1 MLEWRLLV
9 AWRVDGWHIDILFSG
24 SVQSAA
30 SKHGQTVKRSLATV
44 PSRGPTQTTRRV
56 PCENS
61 EISQTPATR
70 VGGHPRPIGATRVG
84 GKLGFR
90 RQIVGRPVALFCHAR
105 LLDGSQ
111 RSAAVCRTVPRTG
124 TRERAAAGSAT
135 STPTSCADPQG
146 GRPSPVCR
154 DAALHRGR
162 RPPVSRE
169 CAASQ
174 VERRLSRACCGGGG
188 VLQTGVARGRR
199 AAGDMNVRNF
209 DCGRRRRTECESAVA
224 AGFAMTVTR
233 RLHT

>member
-1 MLEWRLLV
+1 M
-9 AWRVDGWHIDILFSG
+9 ACGWMAQDILFSG

-44 PSRGPTQTTRRV
+44 PSRGPTDHTRR
-56 PCENS
+56 
-61 EISQTPATR
+61 AYRARTR
-70 VGGHPRPIGATRVG
+70 RSP
-84 GKLGFR
+84 R
-90 RQIVGRPVALFCHAR
+90 RQRRGSEAIPDPSVRPVWVESWASAGRLLEGPWLFSATR

-188 VLQTGVARGRR
+188 VLQTGVARGKR

-209 DCGRRRRTECESAVA
+209 DCGRRRV
-224 AGFAMTVTR
+224 
-233 RLHT
+233 

>member
-9 AWRVDGWHIDILFSG
+9 AWRVDGWHKIYCLVARFNPL
-24 SVQSAA
+24 QA
-30 SKHGQTVKRSLATV
+30 STVKRSNGLSP
-44 PSRGPTQTTRRV
+44 PSPPEAPQTTRRV

-188 VLQTGVARGRR
+188 VLQTGVARGKR

-209 DCGRRRRTECESAVA
+209 DCGRRRV
-224 AGFAMTVTR
+224 
-233 RLHT
+233 